1 MNKIVENFW
10 NLDHRLENK
19 FLEGEDIC
27 SLPSHFDDRVPASEY
42 ILPILY
48 IKNNKEKELAEKL
61 VLDNFIENYE
71 YIDIQAA
78 AISKEKLIEI
88 AGTNIKSM
96 PVIFLNDKFI
106 GGYQEFKNRFPF

>member
-1 MNKIVENFW
+1 MKIEIYGLQNCAYCNK
-10 NLDHRLENK
+10 
-19 FLEGEDIC
+19 
-27 SLPSHFDDRVPASEY
+27 A
-42 ILPILY
+42 
-48 IKNNKEKELAEKL
+48 KELAEKL